1 MRRLVIV
8 MCTLL
13 ISSAAFAANVFPT
26 RSADQSRPSKSAA
39 LIAARLPTLKA
50 FIAHCEQ
57 DFDLQGN
64 PIMVDGLPTFT
75 CWYEMD
81 MPSDGGPAWA
91 DSPATATVLAP
102 VVFPITPL
110 RIRVAIIQAIQ
121 GTATPALERKG

>member
-13 ISSAAFAANVFPT
+13 ISSAAFAANVLPT

-81 MPSDGGPAWA
+81 MPSDGGPCMGGFTC
-91 DSPATATVLAP
+91 DGNGFGSGCFSNHT
-102 VVFPITPL
+102 TPYS
-110 RIRVAIIQAIQ
+110 
-121 GTATPALERKG
+121 GCYYPGDPGYCDTCS